1 MSRRLPSWLDASS
14 AGRPGIAHLL
24 DYTLLRPEA
33 TRGDVLRLCDEAVA
47 ADTWAV
53 CVNGG
58 WVSTCVARLRRT
70 TIRVVGVVGFPLGAA
85 AGAAKAAEAAGALA
99 DGATELD
106 VVLAL
111 GRAKAGDWEA
121 VTEDVALVVSAARRA
136 LVKVIVESAVL
147 DSSELVRACKAA
159 VAGGAGFV
167 KTSTGFHPAGGATP
181 EVVRRMRAAV
191 GTTIGVK
198 ASGGIR
204 TAEQAVA
211 MIAAGA
217 NRIGLSSLSGLRAII
232 GAHAPSLREIL
243 DAQPSVTG

>member
-1 MSRRLPSWLDASS
+1 
-14 AGRPGIAHLL
+14 
-24 DYTLLRPEA
+24 
-33 TRGDVLRLCDEAVA
+33 V
-47 ADTWAV
+47 
-53 CVNGG
+53 
-58 WVSTCVARLRRT
+58 
-70 TIRVVGVVGFPLGAA
+70 
-85 AGAAKAAEAAGALA
+85 ALA

-121 VTEDVALVVSAARRA
+121 VTEDVALVVSAARHA